1 MKIEVDRRIYS
12 DSCIT
17 KAIYSLSDKYT
28 FLRKIVSDKEVIEI
42 ESCIQN
48 QPIVESDILNEDELN
63 NMQLIVD
70 YYEKIGF
77 TAAEHLLNLIDGTAD
92 THRIEVSSEYI
103 S

>member
-48 QPIVESDILNEDELN
+48 QPIVESDILNALN
-63 NMQLIVD
+63 D
-70 YYEKIGF
+70 YKLREIICNETHEIRTILYAKAFGD
-77 TAAEHLLNLIDGTAD
+77 LDGLNDDG
-92 THRIEVSSEYI
+92 HE
-103 S
+103 